1 MEKSV
6 GKQHFQ
12 CCPSSLGN
20 ISYIPQWEWWDGW
33 KLLEVITIPSEMQ
46 VALSLLSKIQDSR
59 FKSIYSTMYRHQS
72 YKTMEQC
79 EKTNQN
85 ISWWVHVWRPSLRP
99 YGRYHKGHQKIF
111 GSTGRISAW
120 CYVTKRPGGCC
131 SNPHIFMDRR
141 VFLQGAFYLFPHK
154 LLLFVWVRSTGVQC
168 SETIMV
174 WEACSMDYAVSI
186 TVTPTVFLL
195 SSGQCTNH
203 SCMHRH

>member
-1 MEKSV
+1 MGPVAKFFECALSAFLTLPFSSPCHRMKKSV
-6 GKQHFQ
+6 GKQHFR

-46 VALSLLSKIQDSR
+46 VALSLLS
-59 FKSIYSTMYRHQS
+59 
-72 YKTMEQC
+72 
-79 EKTNQN
+79 N
-85 ISWWVHVWRPSLRP
+85 
-99 YGRYHKGHQKIF
+99 
-111 GSTGRISAW
+111 ISAW